1 MSMLV
6 GLKNVMAAKPVNMN
20 AAPQAQKT
28 QFAPIQDTFVKSASA
43 KKVGFGA
50 AEAPKLDFEIVKD
63 PFALAPFSTSG
74 ADNPITLTGA
84 KEVKIESDA
93 TGNDFKSI
101 FVAPKPGKPTILYI
115 HENNANVAVSQD
127 YVKSYVKQGFGA
139 LMLEPEGSG
148 KNSGKA
154 TEKSVV
160 GNGIDALNFL
170 DKQGIKN
177 QDVIIVGHGIGGVFA
192 SKIAAR
198 ADNPVKG
205 LVLECT
211 PPSYAALLK
220 DWSDKGTVKG
230 APGSEADIESSVTA
244 KLKVNGNV
252 APETKVLVVNATHN
266 LQVAPPLA
274 ERTAELFPQAEKLTF
289 DKKPGMVENPSKPGE
304 QIQALAHF
312 DPGKSDAIA
321 EKIGKW

>member
-1 MSMLV
+1 MLV
-6 GLKNVMAAKPVNMN
+6 GLKNVMSAKPVNMN
-20 AAPQAQKT
+20 AAPQAPKP

-43 KKVGFGA
+43 KPKVGFGA
-50 AEAPKLDFEIVKD
+50 AEPKLDFEVVKD
-63 PFALAPFSTSG
+63 PFVWVAKAG
-74 ADNPITLTGA
+74 AFEADKPITIPGA

-93 TGNDFKSI
+93 TGEKFQSI
-101 FVAPKPGKPTILYI
+101 FVAPKPGKSTVLYI
-115 HENNANVAVSQD
+115 HENNANVAKTQD
-127 YVKSYVKQGFGA
+127 FVMSYVAQGMGV
-139 LMLEPEGSG
+139 LMLEPEGTG
-148 KNSGKA
+148 KNPGKT

-170 DKQGIKN
+170 DKKGIKN

-192 SKIAAR
+192 SKIAAK

-230 APGSEADIESSVTA
+230 APGSEKEIEEKVAA
-244 KLKVNGNV
+244 KLKVNENV

-266 LQVAPPLA
+266 LQVAPALA
-274 ERTAELFPQAEKLTF
+274 ERTAGLFPQAEKLTY
-289 DKKPGMVENPSKPGE
+289 DKKPVMVDNPAKPGE